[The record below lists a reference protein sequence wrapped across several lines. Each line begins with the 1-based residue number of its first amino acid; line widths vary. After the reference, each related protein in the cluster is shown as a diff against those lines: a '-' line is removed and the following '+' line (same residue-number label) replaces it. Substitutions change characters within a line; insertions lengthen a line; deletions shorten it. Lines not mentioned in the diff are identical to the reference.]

1 MVSSTLETARPRPLW
16 WDDVIAAP
24 SRPPLR
30 GDISVDVAIVGAG
43 FTGLWSAYYLLQAD
57 PALRVA
63 VIEREHVGF
72 GASGRN
78 GGFCYDG
85 FAAGPKRI
93 EAMSD
98 LDTAKDWAAAL
109 RETVNVIEKTVAA
122 EGIECD
128 FHRGGTI
135 EFLVNGGQQA
145 RAAEHVAEARRFGWD
160 ESELELLDASEAAD
174 IGRAADIRGAMWA
187 PTSASIHPAKLVHG
201 LAGAVERAGG
211 TIFES
216 TEVTAIAAGVIATKA
231 GTVRSPRILRA
242 VEGYTAELAGHRRTL
257 APLYSLMIATEPLD
271 AALWDEIGLS
281 DRQTFGDLR
290 HLVIYGQR
298 TADGRIAFG
307 GRGAPYDYASR
318 VRRNADFDPSAFT
331 PVLGAL
337 TELFPQLRD
346 VRVSHRWGGVLG
358 VSRNWM
364 PTAGL
369 DTQTGIGWAGG
380 YVGSG
385 VAATNLAG
393 RTVADLMLDR
403 DTRLTSFPW
412 VNHRVRRWEPE
423 PLRWLGI
430 NAALSVM
437 KRADSVEERTDR
449 PAKSAD
455 ALWRLVEI

>member
-1 MVSSTLETARPRPLW
+1 M
-16 WDDVIAAP
+16 
-24 SRPPLR
+24 
-30 GDISVDVAIVGAG
+30 DVAIVGAG
-43 FTGLWSAYYLLQAD
+43 YTGLWSAYYLLQAD
-57 PALRVA
+57 PALRIA
-63 VIEREHVGF
+63 VVEREHVGF

-85 FAAGPKRI
+85 FAAGPRRI

-98 LDTAKDWAAAL
+98 LATAQDWSAAL
-109 RETVNVIEKTVAA
+109 RETVDIVEETVAT
-122 EGIECD
+122 ERIGCD

-135 EFLVNGGQQA
+135 EFLVNGGQEA

-160 ESELELLDASEAAD
+160 ESELMLLDAAQAIE
-174 IGRAADIRGAMWA
+174 IGRADGVRGAMWA
-187 PTSASIHPAKLVHG
+187 PTSASIHPAKLVQG
-201 LAGAVERAGG
+201 LADAVESAGG

-216 TEVTAIAAGVIATKA
+216 TEVTSIASGVISTAA
-231 GTVRSPRILRA
+231 GTVRSPRIVRA
-242 VEGYTAELAGHRRTL
+242 VEGYTAELAGHRRAL

-271 AALWDEIGLS
+271 SALWDEVGLA

-307 GRGAPYDYASR
+307 GRGAPYDYGSR
-318 VRRNADFDPSAFT
+318 IRRNADFEAAAFA
-331 PVLGAL
+331 PVRGAL
-337 TELFPQLRD
+337 LELFPQLSD
-346 VRVSHRWGGVLG
+346 VTISHRWGGVLG

-369 DTQTGIGWAGG
+369 DPQTGIGWAGG

-393 RTVADLMLDR
+393 RTVADLVLDR
-403 DTRLTSFPW
+403 DTRLTRFPW

-430 NAALSVM
+430 NAALQVM
-437 KRADSVEERTDR
+437 KRADTVEERTDR
-449 PAKSAD
+449 PAKSAE
-455 ALWRLVEI
+455 AMWRLVEI